1 MKAKLL
7 YIVFFV
13 SNFVLAQVTFEASV
27 SKKTLGVNE
36 RLRIDFKMN
45 EDGDNFAP
53 PSFKNFKV
61 VGGPSQSISNSWVNG
76 VRTYSKSY
84 TYFLTPTQRGVFTIG
99 QSQIEVD
106 GTTYKTSPIKITV
119 TAAVDRPKD
128 PNDPEYIAEKSIH
141 LVAEISKTNPYINE
155 PVSVVYKLYVAENT
169 GVRSWNELDA
179 PRYNDFWSQ
188 NIDVNGPSVK
198 EGQYNGEN
206 YRYVVLK
213 KTVLYP
219 QKSGKLTLDPLTLD
233 VSVEVPSSRR
243 DFFGR
248 QIMTTAKRTVA
259 AGKRTINVKPLPRR
273 GMPENFSGA
282 VGTFDLE
289 ASVSR
294 NSLIATEALRLSIEV
309 RGKGNL
315 KLFELPKP
323 NLPPSLEI
331 YEPER
336 SESIDTSISGMSGT
350 SSDNYTIVPNEA
362 GRYPIPAT
370 KFTYF
375 DLDSESYKTLES
387 EQILINVKPDPNNR
401 AVLGPVLTKEK
412 GNSLY
417 YSNMGQFS
425 PFKTKTR
432 LEQINKPLFY
442 RSRLFWVLLLA
453 PLAFIPVLIVYTKI
467 KGKRALDITGNKIR
481 KNNKLARKFLSEAKR
496 SMGKKELFYVAL
508 ERALHNYLKAKLKI
522 ETSEFSKDKI
532 KLLLTE
538 KAVDSSDVSGF
549 LVLLEACELARYTP
563 LQNSDMKR
571 DYIAASENINRLDKQ
586 LR

>member
-1 MKAKLL
+1 MRAKLL
-7 YIVFFV
+7 YIALFV
-13 SNFVLAQVTFEASV
+13 SNLILAQVSFEASV

-36 RLRIDFKMN
+36 RLRVDFKMN
-45 EDGDNFAP
+45 EDGDNFTP

-61 VGGPSQSISNSWVNG
+61 IGGPSQSISNSWVNG

-84 TYFLTPTQRGVFTIG
+84 TYFLTPIQRGVFTIG

-119 TAAVDRPKD
+119 TAAVNRPKD
-128 PNDPEYIAEKSIH
+128 PNDPEYIAEESIH

-169 GVRSWNELDA
+169 GVSNWSELDA

-188 NIDVNGPSVK
+188 NIAINEHSVK
-198 EGQYNGEN
+198 EGKYKGEN

-219 QKSGKLTLDPLTLD
+219 QKSGKLTLEPLALD
-233 VSVEVPSSRR
+233 ISVEVPSSRR

-248 QIMTTAKRTVA
+248 QVMTTTKKTVT
-259 AGKRTINVKPLPRR
+259 AGKRTVIVKPLPTQ

-282 VGTFDLE
+282 VGAFDL
-289 ASVSR
+289 AVNVSR
-294 NSLIATEALRLSIEV
+294 SSLAATEAFRLSIEV
-309 RGKGNL
+309 KGKGNL

-323 NLPPSLEI
+323 NLPASLEI

-336 SESIDTSISGMSGT
+336 SENINTSISGMSGAA
-350 SSDNYTIVPNEA
+350 SDNYTIVPNEA
-362 GRYPIPAT
+362 GRYPIPPV

-375 DLDSESYKTLES
+375 DLASESYKTLGS
-387 EQILINVKPDPNNR
+387 KQILINVKPDPNTR
-401 AVLGPVLTKEK
+401 TVLGSVSTKEK

-417 YSNMGQFS
+417 YSNAGQFS

-432 LEQINKPLFY
+432 LELINKPLFY
-442 RSRLFWVLLLA
+442 KSRLFWALLLG
-453 PLAFIPVLIVYTKI
+453 PLTFIPLLIVYTKI

-481 KNNKLARKFLSEAKR
+481 KNNKLARKYLGEAKR
-496 SMGKKELFYVAL
+496 SMGQKELFYIAL

-522 ETSEFSKDKI
+522 ETSEFSKEKI

-538 KAVDSSDVSGF
+538 KAVAGGDASEF

-571 DYIAASENINRLDKQ
+571 DYVAAAEIINRLDKQ

>member
-1 MKAKLL
+1 MRYNLVYVALL
-7 YIVFFV
+7 V
-13 SNFVLAQVTFEASV
+13 SNLILAQVTFEASV

-45 EDGDNFAP
+45 EDGDNFTP

-61 VGGPSQSISNSWVNG
+61 VGGPSQSINNSWING
-76 VRTYSKSY
+76 VRRYSKSY
-84 TYFLTPTQRGVFTIG
+84 TYFLSPTKRGVFTIE
-99 QSQIEVD
+99 QSQIEVN

-119 TAAVDRPKD
+119 TAAVERPKD
-128 PNDPEYIAEKSIH
+128 PNDPEYIAEESIH

-169 GVRSWNELDA
+169 GVRNWSELDA

-188 NIDVNGPSVK
+188 NIAVNGLSVK
-198 EGQYNGEN
+198 EEQYKGEN

-219 QKSGKLTLDPLTLD
+219 QKSGKLTLEPLTLD

-243 DFFGR
+243 DIFGR
-248 QIMTTAKRTVA
+248 RVMSTTNRTVT
-259 AGKRTINVKPLPRR
+259 AGKRTINARPLPEQGR
-273 GMPENFSGA
+273 PDNFSGA
-282 VGTFDLE
+282 VGEFDFE
-289 ASVSR
+289 ANVSR
-294 NSLIATEALRLSIEV
+294 SSLIATEAFRLSIEV
-309 RGKGNL
+309 KGKGNL
-315 KLFELPKP
+315 KLFELPRP
-323 NLPPSLEI
+323 NLPAALEI

-336 SESIDTSISGMSGT
+336 SENIDTSISGMRGST
-350 SSDNYTIVPNEA
+350 ADNYTIVPNEE
-362 GRYPIPAT
+362 GRYPIPSVA
-370 KFTYF
+370 FSYF
-375 DLDSESYKTLES
+375 DLASESYKTLLS
-387 EQILINVKPDPNNR
+387 NQILISVKPDPSKS
-401 AVLGPVLTKEK
+401 AVLGPVSAKEK
-412 GNSLY
+412 GTVV

-425 PFKTKTR
+425 PFKTKTS
-432 LEQINKPLFY
+432 LELTNRPPFY
-442 RSRLFWVLLLA
+442 GSQLFWALLLG
-453 PLAFIPVLIVYTKI
+453 PLVFIPLLIVYTKI

-481 KNNKLARKFLSEAKR
+481 KNNKLARKYLSEAKR
-496 SMGKKELFYVAL
+496 SMGKKELFYIAL

-538 KAVDSSDVSGF
+538 KAVIGDDASGF
-549 LVLLEACELARYTP
+549 LGLLEACELARYTP

-571 DYIAASENINRLDKQ
+571 DYIAASEIINRLDKQ